1 MKIQYRGAAN
11 KNHQCMIYHRQLK
24 CIFTFRVD
32 KTKQDKITSRG
43 TSEMK

>member
-11 KNHQCMIYHRQLK
+11 KNHQCMIYHHQLK